1 MDGRIV
7 VQRNLVLWRN
17 TCIRQTYSNRSSLHA
32 RESLFTFFFIL
43 YNRLLSF
50 ITLGEQNKRLFLHVF
65 IFRAVSC
72 RIFIGTHD
80 LYEVTANYTFS
91 SSVFYEHPYYDPN
104 EIANDVALVELP
116 EKIVFGGKYCFEMIR
131 NDNKNCL

>member
-1 MDGRIV
+1 M
-7 VQRNLVLWRN
+7 
-17 TCIRQTYSNRSSLHA
+17 
-32 RESLFTFFFIL
+32 
-43 YNRLLSF
+43 
-50 ITLGEQNKRLFLHVF
+50 
-65 IFRAVSC
+65 SC

-131 NDNKNCL
+131 NDNKNCLKFWAKNFHTKYRYLILLLTRYDATNMSSVIGRGKCRVRWLQNGGNWMGENI